1 MSDIVSINKSNF
13 QIISEASQRLI
24 PWWGFNGK
32 DILKSQTEDDPKSYV
47 DSYYL
52 FPLNEISVN
61 SDCEDIP
68 KFINERFQNI
78 LSATNHSGL
87 SVLLLISSKNGK
99 NEVFLGFKNDSS
111 TDNNPELFESIIN
124 GILPGK
130 NIKLNETA
138 NISSLV
144 DGYKYGGMVTG
155 VPTIKKDDEKQKF
168 NLASVTRSLYGKDY
182 TLAIISKP
190 VSEIEKQKSFN
201 ELIQLRDNLHALAIQ
216 TVGEEKGTSTSV
228 SESENKTTGSSNTS
242 GHSAGATVGAGIP
255 TPFGF
260 IGGGGTYS
268 HNWSKTDTRST
279 TKGKTETSSEQQSHS
294 ISIEQQ
300 NGIAIELEKI
310 ADQYIERMIQGFNS
324 GYWET
329 TITFA
334 SQDKIT
340 SDILGGT
347 FAGELS
353 KPNDK
358 LLPPP
363 RIYSDN
369 LEGKKT
375 LFIPKV
381 SSRNTV
387 FPKSLSS
394 YITSEELS
402 LIASPPIESIPGY
415 EIQKMPPLSLTD
427 NSNSSGMVLGSIA
440 DHGNP
445 IKNTHISLSKND
457 LNKHLFVC
465 GLTGSGKTTTVKQI
479 LKNLVEK
486 ENIPFLVVESA
497 KRDYRQL
504 LADDIFIENLNIFTI
519 GDATVSPIRF
529 NPFYI
534 QKGVHPLVHIDY
546 LKAIFNASFSLYGPM
561 PSIVEKC
568 LHAVYIKKG
577 WDLTTGIH
585 PHFLDSKGEYSEKQ
599 YDLPE
604 HFYCFPTLTDLKNE
618 IDRYIKTELDYK
630 GELRDNIRT
639 AIIVRLE
646 SLCVG
651 AKGLMFNTHDFF
663 AIDKLLSKNTIL
675 EMENLAD
682 DDDKAFFVGL
692 ILVLISE
699 YRQKENPAVNPG
711 IGNKGLR
718 HFMVIEE
725 AHRLLKNVETERTS
739 EMMGNPKGKA
749 VEVFCNVISEMRS
762 LGQGVAVV
770 EQIPSKIAP
779 DVIKN
784 SNTKIVHR
792 LVAKDDQSLLAGSL
806 SIDDCEALYLNRLNT
821 GHALC
826 HKEGMGRPVECVVSN
841 DVKSHAISDERIYKL
856 MNSVTNETLHAY
868 QTYQLDTLLGSAG
881 TELIVKL
888 FNSLVISEVSIL
900 NRLQS
905 VFEVEISKLI
915 VINNINTQFDE
926 AIFRDYFTL
935 KVMVLIN
942 AGIYCRYNSVPGD
955 FKLILSKV
963 VEKPS
968 EENRGKLIKSLNVL
982 WEPKKAGGFI
992 DEVIENLTIQYLL
1005 KNQLDFNRT
1014 EISKAISSFFL
1025 LPNNDTTIKI
1035 SDKVLSKLEAHHA

>member
-1 MSDIVSINKSNF
+1 MTDIAPIDKGNL
-13 QIISEASQRLI
+13 IISEASQKLV
-24 PWWGFNGK
+24 PWWAFNDK
-32 DILKSQTEDDPKSYV
+32 DILKSETEDDPKSYL

-52 FPLNEISVN
+52 FPINEISVN

-68 KFINERFQNI
+68 RFINERFQNI
-78 LSATNHSGL
+78 LSATNYSGL

-99 NEVFLGFKNDSS
+99 SEVFLGFKNDSS
-111 TDNNPELFESIIN
+111 MDNNPELFESIIN

-130 NIKLNETA
+130 SIKLNETA

-144 DGYKYGGMVTG
+144 DSYKYGGMVTG

-168 NLASVTRSLYGKDY
+168 NLASVIRSLYGKDY
-182 TLAIISKP
+182 TLAIISQP
-190 VSEIEKQKSFN
+190 VSETDKQKYFN
-201 ELIQLRDNLHALAIQ
+201 ELIQLRDNLHALSIQ
-216 TVGEEKGTSTSV
+216 TVGEEKGTGASV
-228 SESENKTTGSSNTS
+228 SESENKTIGSSKTS
-242 GHSAGATVGAGIP
+242 GHNVGGTMGVGFP
-255 TPFGF
+255 TPFGLV
-260 IGGGGTYS
+260 GGGATYS
-268 HNWSKTDTRST
+268 YNRSKTDTQST
-279 TKGKTETSSEQQSHS
+279 TKGKTETFSEQQSRS

-300 NGIAIELEKI
+300 NGIALELEKI

-329 TITFA
+329 SITFA

-347 FAGELS
+347 FSGELS

-363 RIYSDN
+363 RIYLDT
-369 LEGKKT
+369 LENNKT

-381 SSRNTV
+381 SSSNTI
-387 FPKSLSS
+387 FPKPLSS

-415 EIQKMPPLSLTD
+415 EIQKMPALALTD
-427 NSNSSGMVLGSIA
+427 NVISSGMVLGNIA

-445 IKNTHISLSKND
+445 IKNTHIFLSKND

-465 GLTGSGKTTTVKQI
+465 GLTGSGKTTTVKHI

-504 LADDIFIENLNIFTI
+504 LADDTFNENLNIFTI

-534 QKGVHPLVHIDY
+534 QEGVHPLVHIDY

-585 PHFLDSKGEYSEKQ
+585 PHFLNSKGEYDEKRHNF
-599 YDLPE
+599 PE

-663 AIDKLLSKNTIL
+663 SVEKLLSENTIL

-692 ILVLISE
+692 VLVLISE

-792 LVAKDDQSLLAGSL
+792 LVSKDDQSLLAGSL
-806 SIDDCEALYLNRLNT
+806 SIDDYEALYLNRLNT

-826 HKEGMGRPVECVVSN
+826 HKEGMGRPVEGVVSN
-841 DVKSHAISDERIYKL
+841 DVKSHAISDDKIHRR
-856 MNSVTNETLHAY
+856 MNSLSNEALHDY

-881 TELIVKL
+881 TELIIKS
-888 FNSLVISEVSIL
+888 FNSLVISKVNIL
-900 NRLQS
+900 NNLQS
-905 VFEVEISKLI
+905 AFEDEMRKMLI
-915 VINNINTQFDE
+915 LNSIHSQFDE
-926 AIFRDYFTL
+926 SIVKDYFTL

-942 AGIYCRYNSVPGD
+942 SGIYCRHNFTPYN

-963 VEKPS
+963 IKNSSEKHT
-968 EENRGKLIKSLNVL
+968 ERLIKSLNIL
-982 WEPKKAGGFI
+982 WEPMQAVRFI
-992 DEVIENLTIQYLL
+992 EEIVENLTIQYLL
-1005 KNQLDFNRT
+1005 KNKLVINHN
-1014 EISKAISSFFL
+1014 EITKTVSSFFL
-1025 LPNNDTTIKI
+1025 LSNKDTTTKI
-1035 SDKVLSKLEAHHA
+1035 SDKVLSKMEAHHD